1 MLITIKYFG
10 QLTEITHLNEETI
23 EVSEKKTISE
33 LLDTLYR
40 KYNTLKTKDFQ
51 VAQNQELVDENTKI
65 TGQEIA
71 LLPPFS
77 GG

>member
-10 QLTEITHLNEETI
+10 VLAEVANCGEETI
-23 EVSEKKTISE
+23 DFSGSHISE
-33 LLDTLYR
+33 LLDELYI
-40 KYNTLKTKDFQ
+40 KYSRLKDEDFL
-51 VAQNQELVDENTKI
+51 VAQNQELVPFETAISSK
-65 TGQEIA
+65 EIV

>member
-1 MLITIKYFG
+1 MIITIKYLG
-10 QLTEITHLNEETI
+10 LIAEVTSQIEETI
-23 EVSEKKTISE
+23 DFSGKLISE
-33 LLDTLYR
+33 LLDTLYL
-40 KYNTLKTKDFQ
+40 KYPDLKNKDFQ
-51 VAQNQELVDENTKI
+51 VAQNQELVSETTKI

>member
-1 MLITIKYFG
+1 MIITIKYFG
-10 QLTEITHLNEETI
+10 LIAEVTSQEEETI
-23 EVSEKKTISE
+23 DFSGNTIADIINFLNS
-33 LLDTLYR
+33 
-40 KYNTLKTKDFQ
+40 KYPDLKNKDFQ
-51 VAQNQELVDENTKI
+51 VAQNQELISEKTKI

>member
-10 QLTEITHLNEETI
+10 QLTEITHLEEEYLDFEGTQ
-23 EVSEKKTISE
+23 VSE

-51 VAQNQELVDENTKI
+51 VAQNQELVDENTKL

-71 LLPPFS
+71 LLPPFA

>member
-1 MLITIKYFG
+1 MYVTIKYFG
-10 QLTEITHLNEETI
+10 QLTEITHLNEETL
-23 EVSEKKTISE
+23 EVSENSTISE
-33 LLDTLYR
+33 LLHTLHR
-40 KYNTLKTKDFQ
+40 KYTTLKTKDFQ
-51 VAQNQELVDENTKI
+51 VAQNQELVNQNTKV

>member
-1 MLITIKYFG
+1 MEIAIKYFG
-10 QLTEITHLNEETI
+10 QITEVTQREEELLEI
-23 EVSEKKTISE
+23 SEGTVSE
-33 LLDTLYR
+33 LLNILNSRYDG
-40 KYNTLKTKDFQ
+40 LKHKDFQ
-51 VAQNQELVDENTKI
+51 IAQNQELVSKETVL

>member
-10 QLTEITHLNEETI
+10 QIAEVTGLEE
-23 EVSEKKTISE
+23 ESLEFSGSLISE
-33 LLDTLYR
+33 LLELLYS
-40 KYNTLKTKDFQ
+40 KYESLKNKEFQ
-51 VAQNQELVDENTKI
+51 IAQNQEITSLETKL

-71 LLPPFS
+71 LLPPFA